1 MATEW
6 LLSQNERMKKQGI
19 FNWTLPAWVVQL
31 TDTAPDGTTTVR
43 SVNVCPSAGVCA
55 KHCYALGSD
64 SGYIRFPAA
73 RARHLRNLR
82 MVLDTPLLW
91 QERMA
96 AELRHPRYQPDSEK
110 GKLGHIRIHDAG
122 DFFDD
127 AYTLMWLEIMRGAP
141 EGLTFYAYTKEVSR
155 FRRLVEPNPPAN
167 FKYVFSRGGKEDA
180 LIDPT
185 RDRDADVFL
194 TLEDLEAAG
203 YSSQAASDLLAVHGP
218 PRVGMTVNR
227 HRKGMT
233 ASFGEL
239 QRQRDAEAASR
250 RARQQTKAR
259 SSN

>member
-1 MATEW
+1 MATDW
-6 LLSQNERMKKQGI
+6 LLSQNKRMKKQGI

-31 TDTAPDGTTTVR
+31 PGTAPDGTTTVR
-43 SVNVCPSAGVCA
+43 RVNVCPSAGVCV

-96 AELRHPRYQPDSEK
+96 TELRDPRYQPDRKNGKK
-110 GKLGHIRIHDAG
+110 GYIRIHDAG
-122 DFFDD
+122 DFLDD

-194 TLEDLEAAG
+194 TLEDLETAG
-203 YSSQAASDLLAVHGP
+203 YSSQAASDLLAVYGP

-233 ASFGEL
+233 ASFGDL
-239 QRQRDAEAASR
+239 QRLHDAEAAAR
-250 RARQQTKAR
+250 RERQQAKAR
-259 SSN
+259 ASR

>member
-1 MATEW
+1 
-6 LLSQNERMKKQGI
+6 
-19 FNWTLPAWVVQL
+19 
-31 TDTAPDGTTTVR
+31 
-43 SVNVCPSAGVCA
+43 
-55 KHCYALGSD
+55 
-64 SGYIRFPAA
+64 
-73 RARHLRNLR
+73 

-96 AELRHPRYQPDSEK
+96 AELRHPRYQPAPDR

-127 AYTLMWLEIMRGAP
+127 AYTLMWLQIMRGAP
-141 EGLTFYAYTKEVSR
+141 KNLTFYAYTKEVSR

-167 FKYVFSRGGKEDA
+167 FKYVFSRGGKEDF

-194 TLEDLEAAG
+194 TLDDLEAAG

-227 HRKGMT
+227 PRKGMT

-239 QRQRDAEAASR
+239 QRRQDAEAVARRQRQQSKARASR
-250 RARQQTKAR
+250 
-259 SSN
+259 

>member
-1 MATEW
+1 MTTKW

-19 FNWTLPAWVVQL
+19 FNWTLPAWAVQL
-31 TDTAPDGTTTVR
+31 TDENPDGTVTVR
-43 SVNVCPSAGVCA
+43 TVNVCPSAGVCA

-73 RARHLRNLR
+73 RDRHLRNLR
-82 MVLDTPLLW
+82 MVLDTPLRW
-91 QERMA
+91 QAQMS
-96 AELRHPRYQPDSEK
+96 AELRHPRYQRDAEK
-110 GKLGHIRIHDAG
+110 NLLGHIRIHDAG

-127 AYTLMWLEIMRGAP
+127 SYTLMWLQIMRGAP
-141 EGLTFYAYTKEVSR
+141 KGLTFYAYTKEVDR

-167 FKYVFSRGGKEDA
+167 FKYVFSRGGKQDS

-194 TLEDLEAAG
+194 TLDDLKAAG

-239 QRQRDAEAASR
+239 QRQQDSAAAER
-250 RARQQTKAR
+250 RQRQQAKA
-259 SSN
+259 STSD

>member
-1 MATEW
+1 MATDW

-19 FNWTLPAWVVQL
+19 FNWTLPALTVRL
-31 TDTAPDGTTTVR
+31 TDEAPDGTKTVR
-43 SVNVCPSAGVCA
+43 TVPVCPSAGVCA
-55 KHCYALGSD
+55 KFCYALGSD

-82 MVLDTPLLW
+82 LVLDTPLLW

-96 AELRHPRYQPDSEK
+96 AELRHPRYQPNPEK

-167 FKYVFSRGGKEDA
+167 FKYVFSRGGKEDG
-180 LIDPT
+180 LIDTT

-227 HRKGMT
+227 PRKGMT

-239 QRQRDAEAASR
+239 QRQRDAEASNPR
-250 RARQQTKAR
+250 ECQHPKAN
-259 SSN
+259 SAN

>member
-1 MATEW
+1 MATDR
-6 LLSQNERMKKQGI
+6 LLSQNDRMKKQGI
-19 FNWTLPAWVVQL
+19 WNWTLPAWAVRL
-31 TDTAPDGTTTVR
+31 EDEAPDGTTTVR
-43 SVNVCPSAGVCA
+43 TVNVCPSAGVCR
-55 KHCYALGSD
+55 KYCYALGAD

-96 AELRHPRYQPDSEK
+96 AELRHRRYQPDAET
-110 GKLGHIRIHDAG
+110 GKLGHIRVHDAG

-127 AYTLMWLEIMRGAP
+127 AYTLMWLQIMRGAP
-141 EGLTFYAYTKEVSR
+141 KGLTFYAYTKEVSR

-167 FKYVFSRGGKEDA
+167 FKFVYSRGGKEDF

-185 RDRDADVFL
+185 RDRDADVFP
-194 TLEDLEAAG
+194 TLADLEAAG

-218 PRVGMTVNR
+218 PRVGMAANR
-227 HRKGMT
+227 HRKDLT

-239 QRQRDAEAASR
+239 QRQQDAEAAAR
-250 RARQQTKAR
+250 RVSQQSKAR
-259 SSN
+259 ASR